1 MGPGTHAFGALFTL
15 NEGHQQTL
23 DLHRSTSNDGG
34 KTRATHAFA
43 IDQKGIYSSQMIGND
58 VAKQIHRHA
67 STTPE
72 IPLFMYVAFTT
83 IHTPLMVDERFI
95 QQNQHMQGDDEIRIN
110 AGMMTAMDEGYGTI
124 VTALEET
131 GLWEN
136 TIVLTFSDNGAM
148 VSQGASNYPLRGQK
162 MGPFEGGIRSVAF
175 VTGGH
180 KDVDRSAGST
190 SHAMLHAVDVHTLA
204 LHWASPLDNSIV
216 RFSNPPH
223 KAKQLDAV
231 NGLHL
236 WETMQGKRVNSPRTG
251 FVSLLDD
258 VGGYLF
264 VLEQMQYTMLGKCV
278 AARYVFTRAWNCG
291 VQNLKKHF

>member
-1 MGPGTHAFGALFTL
+1 MFFSFLPYFPFFFFIHSLGYGKIENTPCARGFDTFFGSYSVGGHHYDHTVGPDTHAMGTLFTL

-23 DLHRSTSNDGG
+23 DLHRSTSTDGG
-34 KTRATHAFA
+34 KTRATHTFA

-83 IHTPLMVDERFI
+83 IHTPLMVDETYI
-95 QQNQHMQGDDEIRIN
+95 QRNQHMQGTDEIRLN

-124 VTALEET
+124 ITALEET

-148 VSQGASNYPLRGQK
+148 ISQGASNYPLRGQK

-180 KDVDRSAGST
+180 RDVVQSAGST
-190 SHAMLHAVDVHTLA
+190 SHAMFHVVDVHTLA
-204 LHWASPLDNSIV
+204 LQWASPFDNSI
-216 RFSNPPH
+216 
-223 KAKQLDAV
+223 
-231 NGLHL
+231 
-236 WETMQGKRVNSPRTG
+236 
-251 FVSLLDD
+251 
-258 VGGYLF
+258 
-264 VLEQMQYTMLGKCV
+264 
-278 AARYVFTRAWNCG
+278 ARYR
-291 VQNLKKHF
+291 